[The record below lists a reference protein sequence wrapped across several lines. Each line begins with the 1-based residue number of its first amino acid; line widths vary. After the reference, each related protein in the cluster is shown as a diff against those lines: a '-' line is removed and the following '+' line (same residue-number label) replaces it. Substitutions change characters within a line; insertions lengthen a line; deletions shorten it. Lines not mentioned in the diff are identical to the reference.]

1 MQNVF
6 IGDNSIQKKS
16 DDVIDNLLM
25 SFFSVE
31 QNHGVYIIG
40 SEPSLSAA
48 LWNNNDYFSETMK

>member
-6 IGDNSIQKKS
+6 IGDNSIQKKP
-16 DDVIDNLLM
+16 DDLTDNLLM

-40 SEPSLSAA
+40 SEPFLSAA